1 MSDPA
6 DPVRDTDLDG
16 TDVDETLGQLRR
28 SLEDLLAFEGRYFVV
43 PEVALESGPE
53 SGPQS
58 GLEFGAE
65 PAAVESTGAAV
76 ASSDWDDDGD
86 LETFRQKICDCVK
99 CDLGH
104 TRTHFV
110 FGSGNPDA
118 DILFV
123 GEAPGEQE
131 DQRGQPFV
139 GAAGELLTKILG
151 AMKLTREQVYICNVL
166 KCRPPNNRDPQPEE
180 VDRCEPYLQR
190 QIELVAPK
198 IICCLG
204 RQAAHALLKTQTSLS
219 QLRGQLHQYHGIP
232 LVVTYHPAALLRNP
246 DYKRDTWED
255 MKWVRKLHDGTEL

>member
-6 DPVRDTDLDG
+6 DPVPDTDIDG
-16 TDVDETLGQLRR
+16 TDVDETLRQVRR

-43 PEVALESGPE
+43 PETAIESGLESGPE
-53 SGPQS
+53 SAP
-58 GLEFGAE
+58 LETTEA
-65 PAAVESTGAAV
+65 PAVRSE
-76 ASSDWDDDGD
+76 WDDDGD

-104 TRTHFV
+104 TRTNFV

-123 GEAPGEQE
+123 GEAPGQQE
-131 DQRGQPFV
+131 DQQGEPFV

-151 AMKLTREQVYICNVL
+151 AMKLARDEVYICNVL

-204 RQAAHALLKTQTSLS
+204 RHAAHALLKTQSSLS
-219 QLRGQLHQYHGIP
+219 RLRGQLHEYHGIP

-246 DYKRDTWED
+246 GYKRDTWED
-255 MKWVRKLHDGTEL
+255 MK